1 MASDLLPWPPLWCE
15 TAEELLTG
23 EGRWDK
29 KEITGEVRE
38 EIEQRGGKRRGKVE
52 GSEVE
57 EEYDASIAGNEMR
70 CDNKSRSGVRRERV

>member
-1 MASDLLPWPPLWCE
+1 
-15 TAEELLTG
+15 LLTG

-29 KEITGEVRE
+29 KEITGKVRE

-57 EEYDASIAGNEMR
+57 WEYDASIAENEMR